1 MSGLE
6 KTVVN
11 SSDVV
16 PLGSDHNGR
25 NITPPASCMQM
36 SSSRAAI
43 MEFAKAHRPWW
54 DYL

>member
-25 NITPPASCMQM
+25 NITPPASCMQIVELT
-36 SSSRAAI
+36 SCYYGVR
-43 MEFAKAHRPWW
+43 
-54 DYL
+54 